1 MMILSFLFQ
10 MTNWEKWSFHANL
23 RIIEGVNNK
32 MKALTSMKSEFL
44 RIIHTRKLL
53 IAIIGVMTIP
63 VLYSGTYLWA
73 FWDPYAHL
81 DRMPVAIVNN
91 DQGAVYNGQQLTIGE
106 DLVKNLKKKKSFN
119 WDFVSAS
126 RAKQGL
132 KQQDYY
138 LEIEIPKDF
147 SKNAT
152 TLQSNNPKKLDLIYT
167 VNEGYN
173 YLSSKIGDSAVEK
186 IKEEVANSVT
196 KTYAES
202 MFNNLKDV
210 AKGLNQAS
218 DGAGDLYNGISVAK
232 DGAGS
237 LAAGIKSANSGTGKL
252 TNGAK
257 SVDSGAKSIE
267 KNLEI
272 LAEKSVAFSQGVVSA
287 SSGSQQVQDG
297 LQQFSAGLTQMK
309 DANTKL
315 LAGANQ
321 AETGTKQLSD
331 GLASAAG
338 SLPNLQNGSK
348 QLADGASQLSASID
362 KWKAGADQTKAGAD
376 SVSQGLQ
383 QLLGQVSSMADRATD
398 PTEKA
403 ELDAL
408 KNSLTQLSQGSRQ
421 VASGVGDLSSSAA
434 QIKQGSDSLAAG
446 ASQLNQGQAKLAD
459 GINQLS
465 GGAKQVLNGQGQLTQ
480 GLAEFGSKLDEAQ
493 KGFSQIEGGS
503 SSLTSGLGQ
512 LAAGSTQL
520 QDGTNKLA
528 QGSKQLAAGTTSL
541 YKGEKD
547 LKNGMNRVTN
557 GSTDLTNGMKK
568 LSDGS
573 KKLSDELHNGA
584 KDASDVKANNR
595 VYDMFAKPVNLK
607 DNQMNH
613 VPNYG
618 SGLAPYFLSLSL
630 FVGALML
637 SVIFPMFEPASEPKS
652 GFSWFMGKVGVIL
665 AVGIGQALLADA
677 VLLLGLGLE
686 VKSVPYFIMLSI
698 FTSWTFLA
706 IVQFLVTVLDNP
718 GRFLAVIILILQLTG
733 SAGTYPIEL
742 SPKFLQN
749 IMHYLPMTY
758 TISGFRAIIS
768 TGDYGFMW
776 DNIGHIAI
784 FFAIFLAATLSFFM
798 IKFKK
803 QGQLQ
808 VQ

>member
-1 MMILSFLFQ
+1 
-10 MTNWEKWSFHANL
+10 
-23 RIIEGVNNK
+23 

-44 RIIHTRKLL
+44 HIIRTRKLL
-53 IAIIGVMTIP
+53 IALIGVMTIP

-91 DQGAVYNGQQLTIGE
+91 DQGAVYNGQKLTIGKDFVE
-106 DLVKNLKKKKSFN
+106 NLKKNKSFN
-119 WDFVSAS
+119 WNFVNAS
-126 RAKQGL
+126 QATEGL

-152 TLQSNNPKKLDLIYT
+152 TLESNNPEKLNLIYT

-186 IKEEVANSVT
+186 IKEEVATSVT

-210 AKGLNQAS
+210 ANGLNKAS
-218 DGAGDLYNGISVAK
+218 NGAGDLYKGISDANA
-232 DGAGS
+232 GAGS
-237 LAAGIKSANSGTGKL
+237 LAAGIKTANSGAGKL
-252 TNGAK
+252 ADGAK
-257 SVDSGAKSIE
+257 SVNTGAQSLE
-267 KNLEI
+267 KNLEV
-272 LAEKSVAFSQGVVSA
+272 LAGKSVAFSQGVVSA
-287 SSGSQQVQDG
+287 SSGSQQVQSG
-297 LQQFSAGLTQMK
+297 LQQFGAGLTQMK

-315 LAGANQ
+315 LAGSNQ
-321 AETGTKQLSD
+321 AESGTKQLSD

-338 SLPNLQNGSK
+338 NLPNLQNGSK
-348 QLADGASQLSASID
+348 QLADGSSQLSASID

-383 QLLGQVSSMADRATD
+383 QLLVQVSSMSVNTTD

-403 ELDAL
+403 ELGAIKD
-408 KNSLTQLSQGSRQ
+408 SLTQLSQGSQQ
-421 VASGVGDLSSSAA
+421 VASGVGDLSSGAA

-465 GGAKQVLNGQGQLTQ
+465 GGAKQVLAGQDQLTQ
-480 GLAEFGSKLDEAQ
+480 GLAQFGSKLDEART
-493 KGFSQIEGGS
+493 GFSQIEGGS

-512 LAAGSTQL
+512 LASGSAQF
-520 QDGTNKLA
+520 QNGTNKLA
-528 QGSKQLAAGTTSL
+528 QGSQQLTAGTSSL
-541 YKGEKD
+541 YKGENS
-547 LKNGMNRVTN
+547 LKSGMTSLTN
-557 GSTDLTNGMKK
+557 GSADLTGGMTK

-573 KKLSDELHNGA
+573 EKLSDQLHNGA
-584 KDASDVKANNR
+584 KAASDVKANNK

-607 DNQMNH
+607 DNQMNY

-618 SGLAPYFLSLSL
+618 SGMAPYFLSLSL

-637 SVIFPMFEPASEPKS
+637 SIIFPMFEPALQPKS
-652 GFSWFMGKVGVIL
+652 GFSWFMGKAGVIFT
-665 AVGIGQALLADA
+665 VGIGQALLADVV
-677 VLLLGLGLE
+677 VLHGLGLE

-706 IVQFLVTVLDNP
+706 IIQFLVTVLDNP
-718 GRFLAVIILILQLTG
+718 GRFLAVILLILQLTG

-742 SPKFLQN
+742 GPKFLQN
-749 IMHYLPMTY
+749 ITHYLPMTY
-758 TISGFRAIIS
+758 SISGFRAVIA
-768 TGDYGFMW
+768 TGDFSFMW
-776 DNIGHIAI
+776 NNIGHIAI

-798 IKFKK
+798 FKFKR
-803 QGQLQ
+803 QGQFQ